1 MQDKFLHQ
9 NTQENIQ
16 SDEQD
21 SVKQERSVA
30 RLKLMYAI
38 NTSDNE
44 AVQSIL
50 NQYNNQNEFIDN
62 LNTPLLYSIDL
73 NNLKA
78 IQILLDKQADVFQSN
93 RYGRTAIWD
102 VVRHD
107 RQEVAKLLFDSLSA
121 DDLQKAQKI
130 TYGPSKDS
138 LMHVAAKY
146 ASGEMMQIL
155 LKFGFSPNEQNA
167 EGKTPVHCLGY
178 QNDKRKAKV
187 FLRQADKYGIDMTIR
202 DNCGKLPERECFDDV
217 AKMVHRARKNQILKR
232 RKEFLHQRHMD
243 CLEEQKNRRKSRID
257 SRAQRAYLENVRL
270 QRGNG

>member
-1 MQDKFLHQ
+1 MQDKFIHQ

-21 SVKQERSVA
+21 RVKQERAAA
-30 RLKLMYAI
+30 RFKLMYAI
-38 NTSDNE
+38 KTSDNDT
-44 AVQSIL
+44 VQSIL
-50 NQYNNQNEFIDN
+50 NQYNNQNEFVDN
-62 LNTPLLYSIDL
+62 INSPLLCAIDS

-78 IQILLDKQADVFQSN
+78 IRILLDKQADVFQSN

-243 CLEEQKNRRKSRID
+243 CLEAQKNRRKSRID
-257 SRAQRAYLENVRL
+257 SRAQRAYMENIRL